1 MSQVEDWSE
10 GDFDLEH
17 TALRTD
23 STSLQDVHPFS
34 RLDLDDQPN
43 WDEDFP
49 EDNPDE
55 NSDEQT
61 ETIKLSSAAG
71 SALKLILEANKA
83 STSAAAHQDLE
94 DQLRPPALDL
104 ARISQFANTDHTTGA
119 ASEIRAY
126 STGSLSTCGSTS
138 GLSTTA
144 FSTDLTDPD
153 TPNSKQSA
161 HQASSISSRSSIN
174 ARSDLDDP
182 LSDLGDAFETDF
194 DLAPD
199 MNNLSLCSSLSRARS
214 NTSLSHVSRDIWD
227 DDPAPLTGTTH
238 TSSSSLHPPAFPDHP
253 PSAKSVSGES
263 DADDEH
269 EDMLEGL
276 DFEGSVFATLPAASA
291 ASNSGIKA
299 KLEAI
304 LDLKRSGQPSA
315 TGGNDQISDSDTG
328 IAAGL
333 IIDDDFDISPSRIAA
348 RGLPSKPCFSSVPAQ
363 NSAFIGGSG
372 SSASHAHE
380 RRHPVRSASDSPAQV
395 PSTRSEVRASNRN
408 RLSIKRST
416 SDLHSHA
423 NPSTTSSTFRRPPTR
438 GSQLT
443 RKRSLPSVRT
453 TPPTNSPSGAAPPTL
468 SARAPSIRQRHN
480 SGNADASTNLRSRSN
495 VGSRLTDST
504 AASRARAAETAAD
517 QLARLQRDAS
527 APARPSTPTSFNPR
541 STYQPASR
549 ISVHTRAK
557 ARSHLE
563 RRMSSGESQPAAR
576 LLKRSVLYGNGAEL
590 DGIDDLPSSS
600 GPPTSQPQASSVKSS
615 QHKAAA
621 KDHSDA
627 PSIPGENQRKR
638 GGRRGK
644 RGKPALIR
652 PLGAGATP
660 AQKTVK
666 GMRWNAHALRWEGNE
681 GVLRDFDQVI
691 QRSTRPALISQMTGS
706 STSSALN
713 QVAGYSSPL
722 SPESSTLMN
731 SIASGARVVGDM
743 LFDPIQMRW
752 IPKSGDEEEDVFAGF
767 DDALEGADGFPD
779 APAARLGVDGDS
791 TLRARRTRSTE
802 AFSLSSNPWTP
813 LGGQQRAT
821 QDTDAVIRHALSRGI
836 PRIA

>member
-71 SALKLILEANKA
+71 
-83 STSAAAHQDLE
+83 
-94 DQLRPPALDL
+94 
-104 ARISQFANTDHTTGA
+104 
-119 ASEIRAY
+119 
-126 STGSLSTCGSTS
+126 
-138 GLSTTA
+138 
-144 FSTDLTDPD
+144 
-153 TPNSKQSA
+153 
-161 HQASSISSRSSIN
+161 
-174 ARSDLDDP
+174 
-182 LSDLGDAFETDF
+182 
-194 DLAPD
+194 
-199 MNNLSLCSSLSRARS
+199 
-214 NTSLSHVSRDIWD
+214 RDIWD

-380 RRHPVRSASDSPAQV
+380 RRHP
-395 PSTRSEVRASNRN
+395 
-408 RLSIKRST
+408 
-416 SDLHSHA
+416 
-423 NPSTTSSTFRRPPTR
+423 
-438 GSQLT
+438 
-443 RKRSLPSVRT
+443 
-453 TPPTNSPSGAAPPTL
+453 
-468 SARAPSIRQRHN
+468 
-480 SGNADASTNLRSRSN
+480 
-495 VGSRLTDST
+495 
-504 AASRARAAETAAD
+504 
-517 QLARLQRDAS
+517 
-527 APARPSTPTSFNPR
+527 
-541 STYQPASR
+541 
-549 ISVHTRAK
+549 
-557 ARSHLE
+557 
-563 RRMSSGESQPAAR
+563 
-576 LLKRSVLYGNGAEL
+576 
-590 DGIDDLPSSS
+590 
-600 GPPTSQPQASSVKSS
+600 PQASSVKSS

-752 IPKSGDEEEDVFAGF
+752 IPKSGDEEEDTS
-767 DDALEGADGFPD
+767 DRLTMDEIDRPRPHLYYLENIAKSIVTPD
-779 APAARLGVDGDS
+779 
-791 TLRARRTRSTE
+791 
-802 AFSLSSNPWTP
+802 
-813 LGGQQRAT
+813 
-821 QDTDAVIRHALSRGI
+821 SR
-836 PRIA
+836 P